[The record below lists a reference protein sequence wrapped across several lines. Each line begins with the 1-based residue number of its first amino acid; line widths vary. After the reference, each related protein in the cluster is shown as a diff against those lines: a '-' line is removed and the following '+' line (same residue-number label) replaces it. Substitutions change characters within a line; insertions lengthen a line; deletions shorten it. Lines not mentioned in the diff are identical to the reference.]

1 MAYWLKWWH
10 YLRKLA
16 LEPVLKQTLIHCNEL
31 GFDRM
36 QDGHMKLAPRAAE
49 QHKFDPD
56 DRLVVI
62 SGSKFKNS

>member
-1 MAYWLKWWH
+1 MQSCA
-10 YLRKLA
+10 
-16 LEPVLKQTLIHCNEL
+16 QTGGPSSGQVNEWV
-31 GFDRM
+31 FDRM

>member
-1 MAYWLKWWH
+1 
-10 YLRKLA
+10 
-16 LEPVLKQTLIHCNEL
+16 
-31 GFDRM
+31 M